1 LFAKGFESS
10 PKVRVRYGC
19 RRIIHFGR
27 AERWVGTCKR
37 ELIDHVVV
45 LGEGHLRR
53 LLRDYV
59 IYVTYIT
66 YVIYIIYI
74 TYDNADR
81 VHTRLADSPDG
92 RPVEARPSFN
102 AKLAGLPRVGGL
114 HHRYVWQEAA

>member
-59 IYVTYIT
+59 TYVNYIT